1 MTAIR
6 RRLRRLEGRL
16 GVVETDR
23 TRQERE
29 FADTLWRRIVAGRA
43 RAGHPERLPEEL
55 SGLTVEE
62 ILLRGRQ
69 RARQAAI
76 EVEADRCRYGT

>member
-1 MTAIR
+1 MTAIS
-6 RRLRRLEGRL
+6 RRLHRLEGNF
-16 GVVETDR
+16 GIVETEA
-23 TRQERE
+23 TRCARE

-76 EVEADRCRYGT
+76 EVEADRCR